1 MKCLTFNVIVS
12 STIYIGRCCCTRIV
26 RVDKHTYLICLLS
39 EILQYQK
46 PKGKI
51 DREED
56 LSKILKIIIEK
67 VKHFINLTKG
77 NFNVPAKFPKNVN
90 IYLLHEKQFFLVNLM
105 YKQCTARQPVLV
117 LVDDAQN
124 VDNLSWR
131 FLCWLKEMKG
141 VLIVLSSRPAAVEVP
156 PCDYAEQYIDSSNIR
171 VIDLGVLDTRHLPAL
186 ACQIM
191 DVVRIPS
198 ELEA

>member
-77 NFNVPAKFPKNVN
+77 NFNIPAK
-90 IYLLHEKQFFLVNLM
+90 
-105 YKQCTARQPVLV
+105 
-117 LVDDAQN
+117 
-124 VDNLSWR
+124 
-131 FLCWLKEMKG
+131 
-141 VLIVLSSRPAAVEVP
+141 
-156 PCDYAEQYIDSSNIR
+156 
-171 VIDLGVLDTRHLPAL
+171 LPN
-186 ACQIM
+186 CQKC
-191 DVVRIPS
+191 
-198 ELEA
+198 

>member
-77 NFNVPAKFPKNVN
+77 NFNIPAKLAIWQIAKNVN
-90 IYLLHEKQFFLVNLM
+90 IYLLHENHQFFF
-105 YKQCTARQPVLV
+105 CQPYV
-117 LVDDAQN
+117 
-124 VDNLSWR
+124 
-131 FLCWLKEMKG
+131 
-141 VLIVLSSRPAAVEVP
+141 
-156 PCDYAEQYIDSSNIR
+156 
-171 VIDLGVLDTRHLPAL
+171 
-186 ACQIM
+186 
-191 DVVRIPS
+191 
-198 ELEA
+198 